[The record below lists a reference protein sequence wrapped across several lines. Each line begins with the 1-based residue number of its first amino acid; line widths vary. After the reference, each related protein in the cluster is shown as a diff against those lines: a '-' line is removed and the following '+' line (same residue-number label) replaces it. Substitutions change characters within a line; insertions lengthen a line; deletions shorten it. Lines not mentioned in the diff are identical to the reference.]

1 MKQALKKLTVG
12 IVLRVVHAALVE
24 LYKLDTR
31 VRDEFDRMP
40 EGLSYALQT
49 GYQAPQLFVEWRN
62 GKLHRHAHL
71 DKAVCALRLKSTG
84 IAFRL
89 FTGQMGLAQAYAQHA
104 FSMQGEIADVM
115 RLARLVNLV
124 EGYLFPPIITKHIL
138 TDIPALQVNPLRVY
152 GRVFLGFLT
161 NRYALAAK

>member
-1 MKQALKKLTVG
+1 MKLALQKLTVG

-24 LYKLDTR
+24 LYGLDSR
-31 VRDEFDRMP
+31 VRAEFDRMP
-40 EGLSYALQT
+40 EGMSYALQT
-49 GYQAPQLFVEWRN
+49 GHAAPELYVQWTGGRLL
-62 GKLHRHAHL
+62 KL
-71 DKAVCALRLKSTG
+71 KKIEKPTCALRLKSTG
-84 IAFRL
+84 ISFRM

-124 EGYLFPPIITKHIL
+124 EGYLFPKFITKHIL

-152 GRVFLGFLT
+152 GRVLCGFLT
-161 NRYALAAK
+161 GRYN

>member
-1 MKQALKKLTVG
+1 MKLALQKLTVG

-24 LYKLDTR
+24 LYGLDSR
-31 VRDEFDRMP
+31 VRAEFDRMP
-40 EGLSYALQT
+40 EGMSYALQT
-49 GYQAPQLFVEWRN
+49 GHAAPELYVQWTG
-62 GKLHRHAHL
+62 GKLL
-71 DKAVCALRLKSTG
+71 NLKKIEKPTCALRLKSTG
-84 IAFRL
+84 ISFRM

-124 EGYLFPPIITKHIL
+124 EGYLFPKFITKHIL

-152 GRVFLGFLT
+152 GRVLCGFLT
-161 NRYALAAK
+161 GRYN

>member
-1 MKQALKKLTVG
+1 MKLALQKLTVG

-24 LYKLDTR
+24 LYGLDTR
-31 VRDEFDRMP
+31 VRAEFDRMP
-40 EGLSYALQT
+40 EGMSYALQT
-49 GYQAPQLFVEWRN
+49 GHAAPELYVQWTG
-62 GKLHRHAHL
+62 GKLL
-71 DKAVCALRLKSTG
+71 NLKKIEKPTCALRLKSTG
-84 IAFRL
+84 ISFRM

-124 EGYLFPPIITKHIL
+124 EGYLFPKFITKHIL

-152 GRVFLGFLT
+152 GRVLCGFLT
-161 NRYALAAK
+161 GRYN

>member
-1 MKQALKKLTVG
+1 MKLALQKLTVG

-24 LYKLDTR
+24 LYGLDSR
-31 VRDEFDRMP
+31 VRAEFDRMP
-40 EGLSYALQT
+40 EGMSYALQT
-49 GYQAPQLFVEWRN
+49 GHAAPELYVQWTG
-62 GKLHRHAHL
+62 GKLL
-71 DKAVCALRLKSTG
+71 NLKKIEKPTCALRLKSTG
-84 IAFRL
+84 ISFRM

-124 EGYLFPPIITKHIL
+124 EGYLFPTFITKHIL

-152 GRVFLGFLT
+152 GRVLCGFLT
-161 NRYALAAK
+161 GRYN

>member
-1 MKQALKKLTVG
+1 MKLALQKLTVG

-24 LYKLDTR
+24 LYGLDSR
-31 VRDEFDRMP
+31 VRAEFDRMP
-40 EGLSYALQT
+40 EGMSYALQT
-49 GYQAPQLFVEWRN
+49 GHAAPELYVQWTGGRLLNLKKIE
-62 GKLHRHAHL
+62 KPT
-71 DKAVCALRLKSTG
+71 CALRLKSTG
-84 IAFRL
+84 ISFRM

-124 EGYLFPPIITKHIL
+124 EGYLFPKFITKHIL

-152 GRVFLGFLT
+152 GRVLSGFLT
-161 NRYALAAK
+161 RRYK

>member
-1 MKQALKKLTVG
+1 MKLALQKLTVG

-24 LYKLDTR
+24 LYGLDSR
-31 VRDEFDRMP
+31 VRAEFDRMP
-40 EGLSYALQT
+40 EGMSYALQT
-49 GYQAPQLFVEWRN
+49 GHSAPELYVQWTG
-62 GKLHRHAHL
+62 GKLL
-71 DKAVCALRLKSTG
+71 NLQKIEKPTCALRLKSTG
-84 IAFRL
+84 ISFRM

-124 EGYLFPPIITKHIL
+124 EGYLFPKFITKHIL

-152 GRVFLGFLT
+152 GRVLCGFLT
-161 NRYALAAK
+161 GRYN

>member
-1 MKQALKKLTVG
+1 MKLALQKLTVG

-24 LYKLDTR
+24 LYGLDTR
-31 VRDEFDRMP
+31 VRAEFDRMP
-40 EGLSYALQT
+40 EGMSYALQT
-49 GYQAPQLFVEWRN
+49 GHAAPELYVQWTGGRLLNLKKIE
-62 GKLHRHAHL
+62 KPT
-71 DKAVCALRLKSTG
+71 CALRLKSTG
-84 IAFRL
+84 ISFRM

-124 EGYLFPPIITKHIL
+124 EGYLFPKFITKHIL

-152 GRVFLGFLT
+152 GRVLCGFLT
-161 NRYALAAK
+161 GRYN

>member
-1 MKQALKKLTVG
+1 MKLALQKLTVG

-24 LYKLDTR
+24 LYGLDSR
-31 VRDEFDRMP
+31 VRAEFDRMP
-40 EGLSYALQT
+40 EGMSYALQT
-49 GYQAPQLFVEWRN
+49 GHAAPELYVQWAGGRLLNLKKIE
-62 GKLHRHAHL
+62 KPT
-71 DKAVCALRLKSTG
+71 CALRLKSTG
-84 IAFRL
+84 ISFRM

-124 EGYLFPPIITKHIL
+124 EGYLFPKFITKHIL

-152 GRVFLGFLT
+152 GRVLCGFLT
-161 NRYALAAK
+161 GRYN

>member
-1 MKQALKKLTVG
+1 MKQSFQKLTVG

-24 LYKLDTR
+24 LYKLDSR
-31 VRDEFDRMP
+31 VRNEFERMP

-49 GYQAPQLFVEWRN
+49 GYNAPQLFVQW
-62 GKLHRHAHL
+62 
-71 DKAVCALRLKSTG
+71 KAGRLNRLSSLEKPVCALRLKSTG
-84 IAFRL
+84 ISFRM

-124 EGYLFPPIITKHIL
+124 EGYLFPKFITKHIL
-138 TDIPALQVNPLRVY
+138 TDIPTLQVNPLRVY
-152 GRVFLGFLT
+152 GRIFFGFLT
-161 NRYALAAK
+161 GRYN

>member
-1 MKQALKKLTVG
+1 MKLVLQKLTVG

-24 LYKLDTR
+24 LYGLDSR
-31 VRDEFDRMP
+31 VRAEFDRMP
-40 EGLSYALQT
+40 EGMSYALQT
-49 GYQAPQLFVEWRN
+49 GHAAPELYVQWTGGRLLNLKKIE
-62 GKLHRHAHL
+62 KPT
-71 DKAVCALRLKSTG
+71 CALRLKSTG
-84 IAFRL
+84 ISFRM

-124 EGYLFPPIITKHIL
+124 EGYLFPKFITKHIL

-152 GRVFLGFLT
+152 GRVLCGFLT
-161 NRYALAAK
+161 GRYN

>member
-1 MKQALKKLTVG
+1 MKLALQKLTLG

-24 LYKLDTR
+24 LYALDTR
-31 VRDEFDRMP
+31 VRAEFDRMP
-40 EGLSYALQT
+40 EGMSYALQT
-49 GYQAPQLFVEWRN
+49 GHAAPELYVQWMG
-62 GKLHRHAHL
+62 GKLL
-71 DKAVCALRLKSTG
+71 NLKKIEKPTCALRLKSTG
-84 IAFRL
+84 ISFRM

-124 EGYLFPPIITKHIL
+124 EGYLFPKFITKHIL

-152 GRVFLGFLT
+152 GRVLCGFLT
-161 NRYALAAK
+161 GRYN

>member
-1 MKQALKKLTVG
+1 MKLALQKLTVG
-12 IVLRVVHAALVE
+12 IELRVVHAALVE
-24 LYKLDTR
+24 LYGLDSR

-40 EGLSYALQT
+40 EGMSYALQT
-49 GYQAPQLFVEWRN
+49 GHAAPELYVQWTG
-62 GKLHRHAHL
+62 GKLL
-71 DKAVCALRLKSTG
+71 NLKKIEKPTCALRLKSTG
-84 IAFRL
+84 ISFRM

-124 EGYLFPPIITKHIL
+124 EGYLFPKFITKHIL

-152 GRVFLGFLT
+152 GRVLCGFLT
-161 NRYALAAK
+161 GRYN

>member
-1 MKQALKKLTVG
+1 MKLALQKLTVG

-24 LYKLDTR
+24 LYALDTR
-31 VRDEFDRMP
+31 VKAEFDRMP
-40 EGLSYALQT
+40 EGMSYALQT
-49 GYQAPQLFVEWRN
+49 GHAAPELYVQWTG
-62 GKLHRHAHL
+62 GKLL
-71 DKAVCALRLKSTG
+71 NLKKIEKPTCALRLKSTG
-84 IAFRL
+84 ISFRM

-124 EGYLFPPIITKHIL
+124 EGYLFPKFITKHIL

-152 GRVFLGFLT
+152 GRVLCGFLT
-161 NRYALAAK
+161 GRYN

>member
-1 MKQALKKLTVG
+1 MKLALQKMTVG

-24 LYKLDTR
+24 LYALDSR
-31 VRDEFDRMP
+31 VKDEFDRMP

-49 GYQAPQLFVEWRN
+49 GYRAPQLFVQWKG
-62 GKLHRHAHL
+62 GKLHRLTELA
-71 DKAVCALRLKSTG
+71 KPVCALRLKSTG
-84 IAFRL
+84 ISFRM

-124 EGYLFPPIITKHIL
+124 EGYLFPKFITKHIL
-138 TDIPALQVNPLRVY
+138 TDIPSLQVNPLRVY
-152 GRVFLGFLT
+152 GRIFCGFLT
-161 NRYALAAK
+161 ARYN

>member
-1 MKQALKKLTVG
+1 MKLALQKLTVG

-24 LYKLDTR
+24 LYGLDSR
-31 VRDEFDRMP
+31 VRAEFDRMP
-40 EGLSYALQT
+40 EGMSYSLQT
-49 GYQAPQLFVEWRN
+49 GHAAPELYVQWTGGRLLNLKKIE
-62 GKLHRHAHL
+62 KPT
-71 DKAVCALRLKSTG
+71 CALRLKSTG
-84 IAFRL
+84 ISFRM

-124 EGYLFPPIITKHIL
+124 EGYLFPKFITKHIL

-152 GRVFLGFLT
+152 GRVLCGFLT
-161 NRYALAAK
+161 GRYN

>member
-1 MKQALKKLTVG
+1 MKLALQKLTVG

-24 LYKLDTR
+24 LYGLDSR

-40 EGLSYALQT
+40 EDMSYALQT
-49 GYQAPQLFVEWRN
+49 GHAAPELYVQWTGGRLLNLKKIE
-62 GKLHRHAHL
+62 KPT
-71 DKAVCALRLKSTG
+71 CALRLKSTG
-84 IAFRL
+84 ISFRM

-124 EGYLFPPIITKHIL
+124 EGYLFPKFITKHIL

-152 GRVFLGFLT
+152 GRVLCGFLSG
-161 NRYALAAK
+161 RYN

>member
-1 MKQALKKLTVG
+1 MKLALQKLTVG

-24 LYKLDTR
+24 LYGLDSR

-40 EGLSYALQT
+40 EGMSYALQT
-49 GYQAPQLFVEWRN
+49 GHAAPELYVQWTG
-62 GKLHRHAHL
+62 GKLL
-71 DKAVCALRLKSTG
+71 NLKKIEKPTCALRLKSTG
-84 IAFRL
+84 ISFRM

-124 EGYLFPPIITKHIL
+124 EGYLFPKFITKHIL

-152 GRVFLGFLT
+152 GRVLCGFLT
-161 NRYALAAK
+161 GRYN

>member
-1 MKQALKKLTVG
+1 MKLALQKLTVG

-24 LYKLDTR
+24 LYALDTR
-31 VRDEFDRMP
+31 VRDEFDCMP
-40 EGLSYALQT
+40 EGMSYALQT
-49 GYQAPQLFVEWRN
+49 GYKAPELYVQWQG
-62 GKLHRHAHL
+62 GKLLNL
-71 DKAVCALRLKSTG
+71 DKIEKPTCALRLKSIG
-84 IAFRL
+84 ISFRL

-124 EGYLFPPIITKHIL
+124 EGYLFPKFITKHIL

-152 GRVFLGFLT
+152 GRVLCGFLT
-161 NRYALAAK
+161 GRYN